1 VSAGETL
8 PDVVL
13 AAASAVGCPADVTQR
28 SALTADELTGTPGG
42 RPVTRVL
49 DQAGYLEALRAKL
62 VEEAEE
68 AQAAPDRQLQSE
80 LADVLEVL
88 RALAA
93 AAPRDVACNAN
104 ALQWSSCSRQSGKA
118 TGPPTTSPLTAS
130 TLDEVR
136 EAILERP
143 YWTVPGRDGTT
154 LVYGRTHAGRYLLVV
169 AIAAGEEAF
178 VITARDMTE
187 AEKKTFRRKAR

>member
-49 DQAGYLEALRAKL
+49 DQAGYLEALRAKV

-93 AAPRDVACNAN
+93 AHGVSWED
-104 ALQWSSCSRQSGKA
+104 
-118 TGPPTTSPLTAS
+118 
-130 TLDEVR
+130 
-136 EAILERP
+136 
-143 YWTVPGRDGTT
+143 
-154 LVYGRTHAGRYLLVV
+154 VV
-169 AIAAGEEAF
+169 AEA
-178 VITARDMTE
+178 TR
-187 AEKKTFRRKAR
+187 KRRERGGFDQRIFLEYVDQVG